1 MVRMLDQTGRVL
13 YRAISTENIVDN
25 PEVFIEAGSAFRFD
39 ARDRDQHVME
49 LFQAGLIDPDTA
61 MQELSFRTGNSFI
74 TEKVQGLSH
83 AKKLLEATRQ
93 GFEIEIFQSD
103 DIKSMLKVFAD
114 FVHTDDFYALPEE
127 RQLYIRDVV
136 VALSN
141 PMATTEEFIKA
152 EMMQKVFPRQAP
164 SPSQAQTMQSILAA
178 QSPETQGQMAESAIG
193 MAQQQD
199 SMEAAQSNT
208 ARGQEALISP
218 VFGGIG

>member
-1 MVRMLDQTGRVL
+1 M
-13 YRAISTENIVDN
+13 
-25 PEVFIEAGSAFRFD
+25 FIEAGSAFRFD

-49 LFQAGLIDPDTA
+49 LFQAGLIDPETA
-61 MQELSFRTGNSFI
+61 MQEMSFRTGNAFV
-74 TEKVQGLSH
+74 TERVQGMSH
-83 AKKLLEATRQ
+83 AKKLLEATKQ

-114 FVHTDDFYALPEE
+114 FVHSDDFYALPDE

-141 PMATTEEFIKA
+141 PAASGEEFMKA
-152 EMMQKVFPRQAP
+152 ESLQKVFPRQ
-164 SPSQAQTMQSILAA
+164 QAGPGAAGAIMAA
-178 QSPETQGQMAESAIG
+178 QSPETQGQMAEESIG

-199 SMEAAQSNT
+199 AMEAAVSGS